1 MLQEGEL
8 MKLMGIWKL
17 SSNKFFIKN
26 GLFDSTCMLKWK
38 QSAHDQ
44 VTFDNANNLLYNA
57 LIEDHSINSN
67 ILG

>member
-1 MLQEGEL
+1 
-8 MKLMGIWKL
+8 MKLMEIWKL

-26 GLFDSTCMLKWK
+26 DLFDSTCMLNWK

-44 VTFDNANNLLYNA
+44 VTFDNANTFLYKT
-57 LIEDHSINSN
+57 LIEGHTINSD